1 MLSFVKKNK
10 TKVLTK
16 KFLLCYYIR
25 VKRKQKVITLKQKE
39 VFIMTTE
46 TQIPEYLQ
54 NEYVIQE
61 GEHLTCLDSLL
72 AWYWTNYSFLKENLD
87 CSESVFIEKVK
98 NCKTMKE
105 MKKLVNQYV

>member
-1 MLSFVKKNK
+1 MIIYKSKAKA
-10 TKVLTK
+10 
-16 KFLLCYYIR
+16 
-25 VKRKQKVITLKQKE
+25 KVITLKQKE

-46 TQIPEYLQ
+46 NKTEIPSYLQ

-61 GEHLTCLDSLL
+61 GEHLTCLNSLL

-87 CSESVFIEKVK
+87 CSESVFIEKIK

-105 MKKLVNQYV
+105 MKQLVNKYV

>member
-1 MLSFVKKNK
+1 MIIYKSKAKA
-10 TKVLTK
+10 
-16 KFLLCYYIR
+16 
-25 VKRKQKVITLKQKE
+25 KVITLKQKE

-87 CSESVFIEKVK
+87 CSESVFIEKIK
-98 NCKTMKE
+98 NCKTMEE
-105 MKKLVNQYV
+105 MKQLVNQYV

>member
-1 MLSFVKKNK
+1 MLLYKSKAKA
-10 TKVLTK
+10 
-16 KFLLCYYIR
+16 
-25 VKRKQKVITLKQKE
+25 KVITLKQKE

-87 CSESVFIEKVK
+87 CSESVFIEKIK
-98 NCKTMKE
+98 NCKTMEE

>member
-1 MLSFVKKNK
+1 
-10 TKVLTK
+10 
-16 KFLLCYYIR
+16 
-25 VKRKQKVITLKQKE
+25 
-39 VFIMTTE
+39 MTTE

-87 CSESVFIEKVK
+87 CSESAFIEKIK
-98 NCKTMKE
+98 NCKTMEE

>member
-1 MLSFVKKNK
+1 
-10 TKVLTK
+10 
-16 KFLLCYYIR
+16 
-25 VKRKQKVITLKQKE
+25 
-39 VFIMTTE
+39 MTSE
-46 TQIPEYLQ
+46 TQTPIYLQ

-61 GEHLTCLDSLL
+61 GGHLTCLNSLL
-72 AWYWTNYSFLKENLD
+72 AWYWTNYSYLKENLD

>member
-1 MLSFVKKNK
+1 MIIYKSKAKA
-10 TKVLTK
+10 
-16 KFLLCYYIR
+16 
-25 VKRKQKVITLKQKE
+25 KVITLKQKE

-54 NEYVIQE
+54 NEYVVQE

-105 MKKLVNQYV
+105 MKHLVNQYV

>member
-1 MLSFVKKNK
+1 MIIYKSKAKA
-10 TKVLTK
+10 
-16 KFLLCYYIR
+16 
-25 VKRKQKVITLKQKE
+25 KVITLKQKE

-98 NCKTMKE
+98 NCKTMEE
-105 MKKLVNQYV
+105 MKQLVNQYV

>member
-1 MLSFVKKNK
+1 MIIYKSKAKA
-10 TKVLTK
+10 
-16 KFLLCYYIR
+16 
-25 VKRKQKVITLKQKE
+25 KVITLKQKE

>member
-1 MLSFVKKNK
+1 MIIYKSKAKA
-10 TKVLTK
+10 
-16 KFLLCYYIR
+16 
-25 VKRKQKVITLKQKE
+25 KVITLKQKE

-46 TQIPEYLQ
+46 NKTEIPSYLQ

-87 CSESVFIEKVK
+87 CSESVFIEKIK

>member
-1 MLSFVKKNK
+1 
-10 TKVLTK
+10 
-16 KFLLCYYIR
+16 
-25 VKRKQKVITLKQKE
+25 
-39 VFIMTTE
+39 MTTE

-61 GEHLTCLDSLL
+61 GEHLACLNSLL

-87 CSESVFIEKVK
+87 SSESVFIEKVK
-98 NCKTMKE
+98 NCKTMEE

>member
-1 MLSFVKKNK
+1 MIIYKSKAKA
-10 TKVLTK
+10 
-16 KFLLCYYIR
+16 
-25 VKRKQKVITLKQKE
+25 KVITLKQKE

-46 TQIPEYLQ
+46 NKTEIPSYLQ

-87 CSESVFIEKVK
+87 CSESVFIEKIK

-105 MKKLVNQYV
+105 MKQLVNQYV

>member
-1 MLSFVKKNK
+1 MIIYKSKAKA
-10 TKVLTK
+10 
-16 KFLLCYYIR
+16 
-25 VKRKQKVITLKQKE
+25 KVITLKQKE

-46 TQIPEYLQ
+46 NKTEIPSYLQ

-87 CSESVFIEKVK
+87 CSESVFIEKIK
-98 NCKTMKE
+98 NCKTMEE

>member
-1 MLSFVKKNK
+1 MIIYKSKAKA
-10 TKVLTK
+10 
-16 KFLLCYYIR
+16 
-25 VKRKQKVITLKQKE
+25 KVITLKQKE

-46 TQIPEYLQ
+46 TQTPEYLQ
-54 NEYVIQE
+54 NEYVIQK

-98 NCKTMKE
+98 NCKTMEE
-105 MKKLVNQYV
+105 MKKLVNKYV

>member
-1 MLSFVKKNK
+1 MIIYKSKAKA
-10 TKVLTK
+10 
-16 KFLLCYYIR
+16 
-25 VKRKQKVITLKQKE
+25 KVITLKQKE

-46 TQIPEYLQ
+46 NKTEIPSYLQ

-87 CSESVFIEKVK
+87 CSESVFIEKIK

-105 MKKLVNQYV
+105 MKQLVNKYV

>member
-1 MLSFVKKNK
+1 M
-10 TKVLTK
+10 
-16 KFLLCYYIR
+16 IR
-25 VKRKQKVITLKQKE
+25 YKSKAKVITLKQKE

-46 TQIPEYLQ
+46 TQIPGYLQ

-87 CSESVFIEKVK
+87 CSESVFIEKIK
-98 NCKTMKE
+98 NCKTMEE
-105 MKKLVNQYV
+105 MKKLVNQYVQG

>member
-1 MLSFVKKNK
+1 MLLYKSKAKA
-10 TKVLTK
+10 
-16 KFLLCYYIR
+16 
-25 VKRKQKVITLKQKE
+25 KVITLKQKE

-98 NCKTMKE
+98 NCKTMEE

>member
-1 MLSFVKKNK
+1 
-10 TKVLTK
+10 
-16 KFLLCYYIR
+16 
-25 VKRKQKVITLKQKE
+25 
-39 VFIMTTE
+39 MTTE

-87 CSESVFIEKVK
+87 CSESVFI
-98 NCKTMKE
+98 
-105 MKKLVNQYV
+105 

>member
-1 MLSFVKKNK
+1 MLLYKSKA
-10 TKVLTK
+10 KV
-16 KFLLCYYIR
+16 
-25 VKRKQKVITLKQKE
+25 TLKQKE

-72 AWYWTNYSFLKENLD
+72 AWYWCSWSILEENIRAYNNGYGVQKFLNEID
-87 CSESVFIEKVK
+87 

-105 MKKLVNQYV
+105 MKQLVNQYV

>member
-1 MLSFVKKNK
+1 MIIYKSKAKA
-10 TKVLTK
+10 
-16 KFLLCYYIR
+16 
-25 VKRKQKVITLKQKE
+25 KVITLKQKE

-46 TQIPEYLQ
+46 NKTEIPSYLQ

-98 NCKTMKE
+98 NCKTMQE

>member
-1 MLSFVKKNK
+1 MLLYKSKAKA
-10 TKVLTK
+10 
-16 KFLLCYYIR
+16 
-25 VKRKQKVITLKQKE
+25 KVITLKQKE

-87 CSESVFIEKVK
+87 CSENVFIEKVK
-98 NCKTMKE
+98 NCKTMEE
-105 MKKLVNQYV
+105 MKKLVNKYV

>member
-1 MLSFVKKNK
+1 MIIYKSKAKAK
-10 TKVLTK
+10 S
-16 KFLLCYYIR
+16 YI
-25 VKRKQKVITLKQKE
+25 KQKE

-46 TQIPEYLQ
+46 NKTEIPSYLQ

-87 CSESVFIEKVK
+87 CSESVFIEKIK

-105 MKKLVNQYV
+105 MKKLVNQYVQG

>member
-1 MLSFVKKNK
+1 MLIYKSKAKA
-10 TKVLTK
+10 
-16 KFLLCYYIR
+16 
-25 VKRKQKVITLKQKE
+25 KVITLKQKE

-46 TQIPEYLQ
+46 TQIPEYLK

-98 NCKTMKE
+98 NCKTMEE
-105 MKKLVNQYV
+105 MKKLVNKYV

>member
-1 MLSFVKKNK
+1 MLLYKSKAK
-10 TKVLTK
+10 
-16 KFLLCYYIR
+16 
-25 VKRKQKVITLKQKE
+25 ITLKQKE

-46 TQIPEYLQ
+46 NKTEIPSYLQ

-87 CSESVFIEKVK
+87 CSENVFIEQIK

-105 MKKLVNQYV
+105 TKHLVNQYV

>member
-1 MLSFVKKNK
+1 M
-10 TKVLTK
+10 
-16 KFLLCYYIR
+16 CYYIR

-54 NEYVIQE
+54 NEYVIRE

-72 AWYWTNYSFLKENLD
+72 AWYWTNYSLLKENLD
-87 CSESVFIEKVK
+87 CSESVFIEKIK
-98 NCKTMKE
+98 NCKTMEE

>member
-1 MLSFVKKNK
+1 MIIYKSKAKA
-10 TKVLTK
+10 
-16 KFLLCYYIR
+16 
-25 VKRKQKVITLKQKE
+25 KVITLKQKE

-46 TQIPEYLQ
+46 NKTEIPSYLQ

-105 MKKLVNQYV
+105 MKHLVNQYV

>member
-1 MLSFVKKNK
+1 MIIYKSKAKA
-10 TKVLTK
+10 
-16 KFLLCYYIR
+16 
-25 VKRKQKVITLKQKE
+25 KVITLKQKE

-87 CSESVFIEKVK
+87 CSENVFIEKVK

-105 MKKLVNQYV
+105 MKQLVNQYV

>member
-1 MLSFVKKNK
+1 MLLYKSKAKE
-10 TKVLTK
+10 
-16 KFLLCYYIR
+16 
-25 VKRKQKVITLKQKE
+25 KE

-54 NEYVIQE
+54 NEYVIQD

-98 NCKTMKE
+98 NCKTMEE
-105 MKKLVNQYV
+105 MKKLVNKYV

>member
-1 MLSFVKKNK
+1 MLLYKSKAKA
-10 TKVLTK
+10 
-16 KFLLCYYIR
+16 
-25 VKRKQKVITLKQKE
+25 KVITLKQKE

-61 GEHLTCLDSLL
+61 GEHLTCLNSLL

-87 CSESVFIEKVK
+87 CSESVFIEKIK
-98 NCKTMKE
+98 NCKTMEE
-105 MKKLVNQYV
+105 MKRLVNKYV

>member
-1 MLSFVKKNK
+1 MKKFISMGLALVLATGILTGCSTSDKAEETTTENK
-10 TKVLTK
+10 T
-16 KFLLCYYIR
+16 
-25 VKRKQKVITLKQKE
+25 E
-39 VFIMTTE
+39 
-46 TQIPEYLQ
+46 IPSYLQ

-87 CSESVFIEKVK
+87 CSESVFIEKIK
-98 NCKTMKE
+98 NCKTMEE

>member
-1 MLSFVKKNK
+1 MIIYKSKAKA
-10 TKVLTK
+10 
-16 KFLLCYYIR
+16 
-25 VKRKQKVITLKQKE
+25 KVITLKQKE

-87 CSESVFIEKVK
+87 CSESVFIEKIK
-98 NCKTMKE
+98 NCKTMEE